1 MPFIVNDETHTKEKW
16 IKINQPEQT
25 EHTLLTLNPQIF
37 NFIEPN
43 INTYTKLVKNNQLVF
58 AMQMMEFPS
67 W

>member
-43 INTYTKLVKNNQLVF
+43 
-58 AMQMMEFPS
+58 M
-67 W
+67 